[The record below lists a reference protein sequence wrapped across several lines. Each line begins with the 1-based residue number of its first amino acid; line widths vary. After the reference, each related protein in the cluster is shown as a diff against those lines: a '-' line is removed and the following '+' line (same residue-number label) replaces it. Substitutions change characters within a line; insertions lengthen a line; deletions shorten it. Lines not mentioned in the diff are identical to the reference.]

1 MILEKNEVEELEI
14 NEYLQKMRI
23 NPQTNGTGQYF
34 KCKSGDHL
42 YYYNWSCG
50 KKARKIV
57 LGIHGM
63 ASHGI
68 FYIQVADQLIPNDVT
83 VYALDLKHH
92 GRSSGKKGDID
103 NFEELIEQ
111 IGEFILFLKEKNGS
125 IPIFLMG
132 MSLGCTVAINYSVLF
147 PDVIKGLILMAPP
160 VKTML
165 HLTLKDFL
173 ESPYYLLTY
182 IFFRGNPVIDLTKR
196 HSLCS
201 RNPWR
206 IKYDEIDEL
215 HLKKISLRY
224 LLQGNEWDKKAH
236 DNVSRISCPVL
247 ILQGTADHTVSY
259 EGVEEFYNKISY
271 HDKKLV
277 ELKGAYHCL
286 FSDPAM
292 MEQGGWDEIKKWLA
306 SH

>member
-1 MILEKNEVEELEI
+1 MENNEGEKLEI
-14 NEYLQKMRI
+14 NVYLQKMRI
-23 NPQTNGTGQYF
+23 KPQVNGTGQYF
-34 KCKSGDHL
+34 KTKSGDDL
-42 YYYNWSCG
+42 YYYSWSCG
-50 KKARKIV
+50 KELKKIV

-68 FYIQVADQLIPNDVT
+68 FYIQVADQLIPDNIT

-92 GRSSGKKGDID
+92 GKSSGKKGDID
-103 NFEELIEQ
+103 NFEEIIDQ
-111 IGEFILFLKEKNGS
+111 VGEFILFLKQKHED

-147 PDVIKGLILMAPP
+147 PNIINGLILMAPP
-160 VKTML
+160 VKTIL
-165 HLTLKDFL
+165 HLTFRDFI

-182 IFFRGNPVIDLTKR
+182 LFFRGKPVIDLTKR

-206 IKYDEIDEL
+206 IKYDEIDKL

-236 DNVSRISCPVL
+236 DNANKISCPVL

-259 EGVEEFYNKISY
+259 EGVEEFYNKILY
-271 HDKKLV
+271 DDKKLV

-292 MEQGGWDEIKKWLA
+292 VEQGGWEELKNWLL